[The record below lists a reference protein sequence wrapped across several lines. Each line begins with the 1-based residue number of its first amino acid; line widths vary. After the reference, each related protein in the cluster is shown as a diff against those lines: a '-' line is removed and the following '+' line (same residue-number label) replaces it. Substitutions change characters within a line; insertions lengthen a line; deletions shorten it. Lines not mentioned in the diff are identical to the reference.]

1 MIRQNETK
9 DTSKTSIYCVVSVSA
24 GGVVTR
30 DKLCW
35 QHWNSVLSKGTMKL
49 ISFSGSGIV
58 HKLDNLTN
66 SFISVQNGNMWGP
79 ELQKQTWILSQT
91 WSESGTLFKCLKAQ
105 PAAGFPETE
114 LGETRTVAL
123 HVSVYEGRHFSC
135 WKNANTAIN
144 NTEGLKQI
152 INSLVVGVLTPPWV
166 ASHCSA
172 VLYARLRRNVGPGQ

>member
-1 MIRQNETK
+1 
-9 DTSKTSIYCVVSVSA
+9 
-24 GGVVTR
+24 
-30 DKLCW
+30 
-35 QHWNSVLSKGTMKL
+35 MKL

-66 SFISVQNGNMWGP
+66 NPGFISVQNGNMWGP

-123 HVSVYEGRHFSC
+123 HVSVHEGRHSSC

-144 NTEGLKQI
+144 NTEGLKEI
-152 INSLVVGVLTPPWV
+152 INAGVVAALTPLWV

-172 VLYARLRRNVGPGQ
+172 VLYARLRRNVGPGQQRAQQGLGLTVQPLREGAGAQAGYSGTNVLDIISATKS